1 VIAVATKSELEREL
15 ERAWVELRSVVE
27 GVPEDELEKPGVVGV
42 WSIKD
47 LLGHIAFWSQHA
59 ADSLTAVNTGRL
71 EDIVFGEG
79 ETWFDDWN
87 AREYIVRRDRSFP
100 ENRIEWLQG
109 HDNARAALIAT
120 SEEDLAKTHG
130 RYDPQRSFPADTFLH
145 YREHT
150 EHIRSWM
157 RDLETTEA

>member
-1 VIAVATKSELEREL
+1 VATKADLEREFAKAWDELRNLVEEVPEHELERTG
-15 ERAWVELRSVVE
+15 VVE
-27 GVPEDELEKPGVVGV
+27 E

-59 ADSLTAVNTGRL
+59 ADSLSAVNAGRP

-79 ETWFDDWN
+79 EDWFDDWN
-87 AREYIVRRDRSFP
+87 AREYVARKDRSLADS
-100 ENRIEWLQG
+100 RSDWLQA
-109 HDNARAALIAT
+109 HKNAGVSLAEAA
-120 SEEDLAKTHG
+120 EDDLAKKHG
-130 RYDPQRSFPADTFLH
+130 EYDPQRSFPADTFLH
-145 YREHT
+145 YREHA